1 MFLAFVAHATFTNA
15 DTSRLLTLYSDVGQH
30 LKAKAL
36 KHTVI
41 AEIRICIIQYTS
53 DRIGNELGLHFD
65 RFCLDIYLLLIT

>member
-36 KHTVI
+36 KRTVI

-53 DRIGNELGLHFD
+53 DRIGNELHFD
-65 RFCLDIYLLLIT
+65 RFCLDIHLLLIT